1 MRYFFLLTVF
11 GLIGCNYSKK
21 KESMEKPISKL
32 INTIQANPDCG
43 IFEILNSDN
52 DNPIEW
58 EIKPTTLQLIPN
70 GEGHYLTK
78 AYRIEKNGL
87 YKSAYI
93 NVSTPERIIDF
104 VIYDLKKPSYSYA
117 YNSINIEVIPA
128 VASDCFGSYEVYYS
142 RNNPDLSIE
151 VLKQGLEISKEK
163 NVIAEDLG
171 YILRDEDRPKEA
183 LKYFLISEEY
193 GASSEFILG
202 EIERIYR
209 ILGSKE
215 KADEYKLKM
224 DEIKTAGNKT

>member
-1 MRYFFLLTVF
+1 MRYFILLTVF

-52 DNPIEW
+52 DNPIDW

-224 DEIKTAGNKT
+224 DEIKPAANKT

>member
-1 MRYFFLLTVF
+1 
-11 GLIGCNYSKK
+11 
-21 KESMEKPISKL
+21 MEKPISKL

-43 IFEILNSDN
+43 VFEILNSDN

-183 LKYFLISEEY
+183 LKYFLISEEN

-209 ILGSKE
+209 ILGSNE
-215 KADEYKLKM
+215 KADEYQLKL

>member
-1 MRYFFLLTVF
+1 MRYFILLTVF

-193 GASSEFILG
+193 GASSKFILG

-224 DEIKTAGNKT
+224 DEIKPAANKT

>member
-1 MRYFFLLTVF
+1 MLTVF

-70 GEGHYLTK
+70 GEGNYLTK

-104 VIYDLKKPSYSYA
+104 VIYDLKKPSYSYT

-209 ILGSKE
+209 ILGSNE

>member
-1 MRYFFLLTVF
+1 
-11 GLIGCNYSKK
+11 
-21 KESMEKPISKL
+21 MEKPISKL

-70 GEGHYLTK
+70 GEGNYLTK

-104 VIYDLKKPSYSYA
+104 VIYDLKKPSYSYT

-209 ILGSKE
+209 ILGSNE